1 MWYRKAIAKSN
12 WLVYNALESLRAL
25 QEPRFRL
32 VTIRERTGVELRIN
46 RLVRN
51 AMSLPVRAN
60 RRTPVCTSRG
70 CPHQQPPTQRGKEQG
85 QSMLEMTVG
94 MVFLVIIVLILFE
107 MAVLFYSYIALL
119 NASREGAVYA
129 ATHPALALMEDPG
142 DPDDP
147 EYSNYLTYETITTAE
162 AVAGGLRTDPE
173 FFDIKQPEVL
183 EGEVDP
189 LDPIIVRVSYQ
200 LINPTQG
207 IILPFLGRMGLFQS
221 AWMTASTE
229 MPIQ

>member
-1 MWYRKAIAKSN
+1 
-12 WLVYNALESLRAL
+12 
-25 QEPRFRL
+25 
-32 VTIRERTGVELRIN
+32 
-46 RLVRN
+46 
-51 AMSLPVRAN
+51 
-60 RRTPVCTSRG
+60 
-70 CPHQQPPTQRGKEQG
+70 
-85 QSMLEMTVG
+85 MLEMTVG
-94 MVFLVIIVLILFE
+94 LVFLVLIVLVLFE

-129 ATHPALALMEDPG
+129 ATHPGIEPG
-142 DPDDP
+142 EP
-147 EYSNYLTYETITTAE
+147 EYETYEIITTAE

-173 FFDIKQPEVL
+173 FFEIHAPEKPA
-183 EGEVDP
+183 GGDGDDP
-189 LDPIIVRVSYQ
+189 LDPIVVRVSYQ

>member
-1 MWYRKAIAKSN
+1 
-12 WLVYNALESLRAL
+12 LVL
-25 QEPRFRL
+25 
-32 VTIRERTGVELRIN
+32 
-46 RLVRN
+46 
-51 AMSLPVRAN
+51 
-60 RRTPVCTSRG
+60 
-70 CPHQQPPTQRGKEQG
+70 
-85 QSMLEMTVG
+85 
-94 MVFLVIIVLILFE
+94 IVLILFE

-129 ATHPALALMEDPG
+129 ATHPTIVPG
-142 DPDDP
+142 ES
-147 EYSNYLTYETITTAE
+147 EYDTFEIITTAE

-173 FFDIKQPEVL
+173 FFQIHTPEIPY
-183 EGEVDP
+183 GTDP
-189 LDPIIVRVSYQ
+189 LDPVTVRVSYQ